1 MQNIPS
7 LIRKLA
13 KELPKFPD
21 GRINYTN
28 TSKAAVLTCFIEYQG
43 KILLLKRSNKTGT
56 YQGLWST
63 VTGYLDELK
72 PLKNKVEEELEEELG
87 LNLENINSFK
97 MREVYEFLDKD
108 INRTWI
114 VYPVLVTLKNKPEIR
129 LDREHIEF
137 KWIKPENITKFKTPP
152 KLEESLMRVVNNR
165 IESF

>member
-28 TSKAAVLTCFIEYQG
+28 AAKAAVLTSFIEYQG

-72 PLKNKVEEELEEELG
+72 PLRNKVEEELEEELG

-97 MREVYEFLDKD
+97 TGEVYEFLDKD

-129 LDREHIEF
+129 LDEEHTEF
-137 KWIKPENITKFKTPP
+137 KWIRPEDITKFETPP
-152 KLEESLMRVVNNR
+152 KLDESLMRVVNNR
-165 IESF
+165 IEGF